1 MAHSCEGIET
11 GSQRTARVLVVD
23 DSRVIRMVLRSCLLS
38 SDYLVDEADDG
49 SSALRLLEDGAYDVV
64 VSDLAMPGVDGF
76 GLLAALQ
83 ERPDR
88 PEVVILTGSDEG
100 DDGAA
105 RAMRLGASGYLTKP
119 PKAPQT
125 VVLAVGRALE
135 RKRERDGQRLRLH

>member
-1 MAHSCEGIET
+1 
-11 GSQRTARVLVVD
+11 
-23 DSRVIRMVLRSCLLS
+23 
-38 SDYLVDEADDG
+38 
-49 SSALRLLEDGAYDVV
+49 
-64 VSDLAMPGVDGF
+64 
-76 GLLAALQ
+76 
-83 ERPDR
+83 
-88 PEVVILTGSDEG
+88 VVILTGSDEG